1 MPDEKE
7 TRQKIQ
13 FKKHLIDVG
22 IKATLGH
29 TISVQLDNLEK
40 KRLPCIK
47 YLEKLAIDVYNG

>member
-40 KRLPCIK
+40 KMAMHKIFGK
-47 YLEKLAIDVYNG
+47 ISN